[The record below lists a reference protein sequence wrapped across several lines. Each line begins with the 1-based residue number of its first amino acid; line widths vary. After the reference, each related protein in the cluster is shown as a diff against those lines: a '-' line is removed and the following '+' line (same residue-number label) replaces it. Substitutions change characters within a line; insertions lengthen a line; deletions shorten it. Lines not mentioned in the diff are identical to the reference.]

1 MQINK
6 QQNAKNLHF
15 YGNPICQRSL
25 LPRFYRPE
33 AGWYYNCF
41 RQKHIKPLV
50 VCSPMG
56 LCIFVCLIV
65 PVSKLPCRSIVQIYT
80 PCGVQTPSAIN
91 LKNNLIIYHFSIY
104 NFLIY
109 CPQITQTKQIFFFL
123 VRQKLSKMIQQLFIL
138 FVHKLTKLIKYSL
151 IIIH

>member
-1 MQINK
+1 M
-6 QQNAKNLHF
+6 F
-15 YGNPICQRSL
+15 YFASSRDMVPWWSC
-25 LPRFYRPE
+25 
-33 AGWYYNCF
+33 YNVLFFLMLF
-41 RQKHIKPLV
+41 RQKHLKPLV

-109 CPQITQTKQIFFFL
+109 CPQITQIKQIFFFL
-123 VRQKLSKMIQQLFIL
+123 VRQKLSKMIQKLL
-138 FVHKLTKLIKYSL
+138 HLTLTWLLHRNTHKKSGKPSWITAL
-151 IIIH
+151 